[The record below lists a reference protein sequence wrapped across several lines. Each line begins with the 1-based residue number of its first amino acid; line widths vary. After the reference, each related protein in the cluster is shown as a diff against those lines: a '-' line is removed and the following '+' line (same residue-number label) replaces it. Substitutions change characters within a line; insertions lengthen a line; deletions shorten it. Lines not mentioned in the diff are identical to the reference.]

1 MQYTEILPSAK
12 LKAYVK
18 SYYLFEQEESRT
30 YEDTVFPAGNIEMI
44 FNLGNGQWQTE
55 ANGIYSTT
63 PTTEFWGQLTKPL
76 SIKSIGT
83 HKMLGI
89 RLYPHSA
96 AYLLR
101 GSVNIFNDL
110 VTDLK
115 DVMGKEIATL
125 YAQLSDTTVLTEQIT
140 LIETFL
146 LNRLVPDNKQT
157 GKIAVVEDV
166 LVNMKQASFSEN
178 IDTVAAR
185 YGITSRYLQQLFVQ
199 HTGIPPKLYS
209 KINRFQHSLRLIN
222 RKQYSLT
229 SIAYD
234 SGYADQSHFIKEFKS
249 FTGITPSAYLNEEY
263 PVNQA
268 MS

>member
-1 MQYTEILPSAK
+1 
-12 LKAYVK
+12 
-18 SYYLFEQEESRT
+18 
-30 YEDTVFPAGNIEMI
+30 
-44 FNLGNGQWQTE
+44 
-55 ANGIYSTT
+55 
-63 PTTEFWGQLTKPL
+63 
-76 SIKSIGT
+76 
-83 HKMLGI
+83 MLGV
-89 RLYPHSA
+89 RLYPHTA

-110 VTDLK
+110 VADLK
-115 DVMGKEIATL
+115 DVMGPDIAIL
-125 YAQLSDTTVLTEQIT
+125 HAKLLEEAILNKRID
-140 LIETFL
+140 LIEAFL
-146 LNRLVPDNKQT
+146 TKRLNAENKT
-157 GKIAVVEDV
+157 INKIAVVEDV
-166 LVNMKQASFSEN
+166 LVDMKRQSFNEN

-222 RKQYSLT
+222 RKQHSLT

-249 FTGITPSAYLNEEY
+249 FTGITPSAYLNDEF